1 MCLLQPLH
9 GESKVRLDKMQ
20 NSVKPSV
27 ALSVQ
32 APAVAHSPAHGAPPP
47 RGAATP
53 VQQQAVKKTIQMHGR
68 FRSTVQWKPEDWQTP
83 LDALCRR
90 LAQHAFIQAGNQ
102 LSGPVELTA
111 AQFAILSGGEDALR
125 RAREANDMPTY
136 RIILKQYE
144 ERAVEFINRNRS
156 DQQQQ
161 ATATP
166 AIAQPANVT
175 GAK

>member
-1 MCLLQPLH
+1 M
-9 GESKVRLDKMQ
+9 
-20 NSVKPSV
+20 
-27 ALSVQ
+27 
-32 APAVAHSPAHGAPPP
+32 
-47 RGAATP
+47 
-53 VQQQAVKKTIQMHGR
+53 
-68 FRSTVQWKPEDWQTP
+68 QWKPEDWQTP